1 MSGGAHMKGLKIF
14 LTIAIL
20 ITLFF
25 SGCAAKW
32 ILKKDSEAI
41 QNELK
46 EAESMG
52 AKVCAPK
59 EFATA
64 EAHLDFFADEYNEY
78 DYRAARE
85 HLIVALDNV
94 RKAKELSKNCIET
107 TPPDADGDGILDP
120 DDKCPNQPE
129 DKDNFQDEDGC
140 PDPDNDNDG
149 IPDISDKCP
158 NEPETLNGFEDE
170 DGCPDVKPAP
180 KKEYTR
186 ITVTEKQ
193 IILKQMIHFE
203 TGKAVILPDSFAILD
218 EVADVLIQNPN
229 IRIRIEGH
237 TDSTGS
243 YDLNMRLS
251 QSRADS
257 VKQYLVSKGI
267 DPFRMEAIGYGPSKP
282 IDTNK
287 TASGRARNRRVEIY
301 ITSR

>member
-1 MSGGAHMKGLKIF
+1 MKGVKI
-14 LTIAIL
+14 LVVLAIL
-20 ITLFF
+20 ALFVA
-25 SGCAAKW
+25 SGCATKW
-32 ILKKDSEAI
+32 ILKKDSESI

-52 AKVCAPK
+52 AKMCAPK
-59 EFATA
+59 EYATA
-64 EAHLDFFADEYNEY
+64 EAHLDFFTDEYNEY
-78 DYRAARE
+78 DYRAARD
-85 HLIVALDNV
+85 HLVVALDNV

-120 DDKCPNQPE
+120 DDKCP
-129 DKDNFQDEDGC
+129 DKPGPAENNGC
-140 PDPDNDNDG
+140 PWPDTDGDGVTDN
-149 IPDISDKCP
+149 IDKCP
-158 NEPETLNGFEDE
+158 NEPGPVENN
-170 DGCPDVKPAP
+170 GCPIPKPT
-180 KKEYTR
+180 KTYQR

-203 TGKAVILPDSFAILD
+203 TGKAVIMPDSFAILD

-229 IRIRIEGH
+229 IRIRVDGH

-257 VKQYLVSKGI
+257 VKQYLVNKGI
-267 DPFRMEAIGYGPSKP
+267 DSFRMETMGYGPSKP

-287 TASGRARNRRVEIY
+287 TASGRAKNRRVEIH